1 MNIQNANQWFQE
13 NDETG
18 ILIDVRTPLEFS
30 SQHAIKALNYPL
42 DQLDIK
48 KVESVANGKKV
59 GLLCQS
65 GGRAAKA
72 YEKLSHSSLDLIL
85 IEGGTQAW
93 VQSGLPTYEGKK
105 VMSLERQV
113 RITAGFIV
121 LSGIVVSKVFVPGA
135 EYVSAFVG
143 AGLIFAGI
151 TDSCAMGLLIAKMP
165 WNQKTSCELSH

>member
-1 MNIQNANQWFQE
+1 MNIQSAKEWFQE

-18 ILIDVRTPLEFS
+18 LLIDVRTPLEFS
-30 SQHAIKALNYPL
+30 SQRALKAINYPL
-42 DQLDIK
+42 DQLDINK
-48 KVESVANGKKV
+48 IESVAGGKKV

-65 GGRAAKA
+65 GGRATKA
-72 YEKLSHSSLDLIL
+72 YEKLMASSLDLVL

-93 VQSGLPTYEGKK
+93 VQSGLPTYKGKK
-105 VMSLERQV
+105 VISLERQV

-121 LSGIVVSKVFVPGA
+121 LSGIVISKTFMPGA

-143 AGLIFAGI
+143 AGLVFAGI

-165 WNQKTSCELSH
+165 WNQKVSCEMSH